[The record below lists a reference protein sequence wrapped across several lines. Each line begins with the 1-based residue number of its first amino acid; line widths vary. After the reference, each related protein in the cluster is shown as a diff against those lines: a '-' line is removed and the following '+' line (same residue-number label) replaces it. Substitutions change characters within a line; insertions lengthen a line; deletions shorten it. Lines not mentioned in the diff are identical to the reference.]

1 MTIHD
6 LQILDSKKEWVEVQG
21 GEKEMSKT
29 NENKRSKVRYE
40 FNIVKERNS
49 RLMDS

>member
-6 LQILDSKKEWVEVQG
+6 LQILDSKKEWVEVQD
-21 GEKEMSKT
+21 GEKEMNKT
-29 NENKRSKVRYE
+29 SGNKRSKVRYE
-40 FNIVKERNS
+40 FDKVKERNS